1 MLPTPPATPSLI
13 EFPCHF
19 PIKVMGKSDSTFLD
33 AMVQVVRQFDSGFD
47 PSTIETRSSQ
57 TGKYTGLTLLV
68 HVHDRAQL
76 DQVYLALT
84 SHPMVK
90 VTL

>member
-1 MLPTPPATPSLI
+1 
-13 EFPCHF
+13 
-19 PIKVMGKSDSTFLD
+19 MGQSDSAFLD
-33 AMVQVVRQFDSGFD
+33 AMVQVVRRFDSGFD
-47 PSTIETRSSQ
+47 PSTIEIRSSQ

-68 HVHDRAQL
+68 HVHDQAQL